1 MSNGNPLPKAAP
13 SRLPLTV
20 LVNTDVP
27 ACVLTRIRD
36 ISPRI
41 TLVTEPEFRARPAV
55 LAEADVLFTQKID
68 AGQVAAAKRLRWV
81 QTFGAGVDWLLTPE
95 VRRRD
100 DLRITNASG
109 IHAQPIAEHVFG
121 FVLMFARNL
130 HRALRLQSAS
140 TWDSAALRD
149 DVNTLS
155 GATLGI
161 VGLGA
166 IGERVAQLASAFG
179 MRVIALKRTPSAA
192 PGVDRVFGPAQLVPF
207 LKEAEYV
214 VNALPLTPA
223 TRGFFG
229 PREFAAMRSDAVLIN
244 IGRGGTVQTDA
255 LVAALRSRRI
265 AGAAL
270 DVVDPEPLPAEH
282 PLWKLDNVIL
292 TPHYSG
298 AHPGYV
304 QRASAIFLENLA
316 RFIAGLKLVNLVDRD
331 AGY

>member
-1 MSNGNPLPKAAP
+1 MGAV
-13 SRLPLTV
+13 PLTV

-27 ACVLTRIRD
+27 GSVLTRIRD
-36 ISPRI
+36 ISPHL
-41 TLVTEPEFRARPAV
+41 TVVSQPEFQAQPSL
-55 LAEADVLFTQKID
+55 LAEADVLYTRQIE
-68 AGQVAAAKRLRWV
+68 ASRVASAQRLRWV
-81 QTFGAGVDWLLTPE
+81 QTFGAGVEWLLTPE
-95 VRRRD
+95 VRRREG
-100 DLRITNASG
+100 LLITNASG

-121 FVLMFARNL
+121 FMLSFSRQL
-130 HRALRLQSAS
+130 HRAARLQSAR
-140 TWDSAALRD
+140 TWNSAALSD
-149 DVNTLS
+149 NVGSLS
-155 GATLGI
+155 GATVGI

-166 IGERVAQLASAFG
+166 IGSRIAQIAAAFG
-179 MRVIALKRTPSAA
+179 MRVIAFKRTPGGAA
-192 PGVDRVFGPAQLVPF
+192 GVERVYGPAQLVPF

-214 VNALPLTPA
+214 VNTLPLTEQ

-229 PREFAAMRSDAVLIN
+229 PREFSGMRSDAVLIN

-255 LVAALRSRRI
+255 LVDALRKGRI

-270 DVVDPEPLPAEH
+270 DVVDPEPLPADH
-282 PLWKLDNVIL
+282 PLWTLDNVIL

-316 RFIAGLKLVNLVDRD
+316 RFVNGDELVNVVDPH